1 MVAWR
6 LSNTLEAGFCVEAL
20 QEPLEK
26 GCPEVFNTDQGS
38 QFTSGEF
45 TQSLQEHEVKI
56 SMDGKGR
63 YRDNI
68 FVERLWRTVKYEEVY
83 LKAYTNASEAR
94 RELGAYF
101 RFYNNQRPHQALGY
115 RTPAEVFHQ
124 ARNAPG
130 KESKMTEDPPERVL
144 VSSAGATGLS
154 LNSTP
159 VLSN

>member
-1 MVAWR
+1 M
-6 LSNTLEAGFCVEAL
+6 SNTLEAGFCVEAL

-45 TQSLQEHEVKI
+45 TQSLQEHEVRI

-124 ARNAPG
+124 ARNAQG